1 MQSGGVKTDTF
12 KHFICTIYK
21 IVVLLQPQ
29 KKSVLGITYSI

>member
-12 KHFICTIYK
+12 KHFICTTYK

-29 KKSVLGITYSI
+29 KSQLNRDY